1 MNYTKPMIDL
11 VQEIRRRVP
20 SEHKADVKLANPDLL
35 SELIPIY
42 QQSTDA
48 VLQAL
53 LKDLFNKAGEG
64 WREKL
69 DVGNVPDERYITK
82 IYRGQVQLIPASTQ
96 VTEEA
101 DKKSKPKKVYR
112 GQVIA

>member
-20 SEHKADVKLANPDLL
+20 SEHKPDVKLANPELL

-42 QQSTDA
+42 QKSSDA

-53 LKDLFNKAGEG
+53 LKDLFSKAGG
-64 WREKL
+64 DWMKKL
-69 DVGNVPDERYITK
+69 EAGESTDDKYVTK
-82 IYRGQVQLIPASTQ
+82 IYRGQVQLIPAANK
-96 VTEEA
+96 TESQSV
-101 DKKSKPKKVYR
+101 DSDRPKKVYR
-112 GQVIA
+112 GRVVA

>member
-20 SEHKADVKLANPDLL
+20 SEHKPDIKLANPELL

-42 QQSTDA
+42 KKSSDA

-53 LKDLFNKAGEG
+53 LKDLFNKAGED
-64 WREKL
+64 WLKKL
-69 DVGNVPDERYITK
+69 EAGESSNDQYVTK
-82 IYRGQVQLIPASTQ
+82 IYRGQVQLIPAAGKPEPQGVES
-96 VTEEA
+96 E
-101 DKKSKPKKVYR
+101 KPKKVYR
-112 GQVIA
+112 GRVVA